1 MSARRG
7 VEFWEDN
14 LRCERFLLF
23 LQCVKYQTLNLTI
36 VKIINYLGSALA
48 FATLCLP
55 YSVSAQ
61 DYPQKSNLP
70 TVYIETEN
78 HKPIT
83 SKETYIKATLRYVDA
98 DGEKYYDALGIRGR
112 GNSTWGLA
120 KKPYRIKF
128 DKKQEFLGPDRA
140 KAKSWTMLANYAD
153 KSLMRNALAAHLGKF
168 AGQPFTAAAQFVDLV
183 LNGNYVGNYQ
193 ISDQVEVRKKRVD
206 IVEQE
211 DPMTDDSNIT
221 GGYLLEIDG
230 FADSEPC
237 KFTTTRRVKITVK
250 SPDDEIIDPR
260 QVNYIKNYIQSF
272 ENALFS
278 ADFTNPETG
287 YRQYVDESTLIS
299 WYVASEMTA
308 NPDAFWSTYIYK
320 NQDDPK
326 IYWGPLWDYDIAF
339 NNCRRKGDMTRRMV
353 LKDGYGADLTG
364 VWIRRMW
371 EDPWFVNA
379 VNEKWKDMVEKGV
392 EQYLLDFID
401 AKESELN
408 ASQSLDGKLWP
419 INRRVY
425 DEYVLFSSYSATVD
439 FLRKFVRERVSY
451 LSETFEKEAAGAV
464 PTPPFE
470 IEEDYYYRIHN
481 ANTMKCAD
489 LTADGKALC
498 GNTYIDGT
506 ESQQWNISDLGNG
519 YCTITNRATGLAIT
533 DAAPLVNGKYQHNE
547 QLSLSDSDKDNLRQQ
562 WRIVPLPTGGSYIIE
577 NRATGLAWNNS
588 SGNSND
594 GNPWISWDNDA
605 NNPNKPN
612 RHWRIIRD
620 ELKDDSGVGELMTS
634 TDEYIVT
641 YSPSEAIIKFISGG
655 ETTLNGT
662 YSITGLNGMTVRS
675 GQIESR
681 IDISGLSAGMYV
693 LVWESEG
700 RYLSRKIVRP

>member
-1 MSARRG
+1 M
-7 VEFWEDN
+7 
-14 LRCERFLLF
+14 
-23 LQCVKYQTLNLTI
+23 
-36 VKIINYLGSALA
+36 KIRNYLWGALA
-48 FATLCLP
+48 IASL
-55 YSVSAQ
+55 SQSSAVSAQ
-61 DYPQKSNLP
+61 NYPQKTNLP
-70 TVYIETEN
+70 TIYIETEN
-78 HKPIT
+78 NQPIT
-83 SKETYIKATLRYVDA
+83 SKETYVNAKLRYVDA
-98 DGEKYYDALGIRGR
+98 EGEKYYDALGIRGR

-128 DKKQEFLGPDRA
+128 DKKQEFLGSDHA
-140 KAKSWTMLANYAD
+140 KAKSWTLIANYAD

-183 LNGNYVGNYQ
+183 LNGSYVGNYQ
-193 ISDQVEVRKKRVD
+193 VSDQVEVRKKRVD

-211 DPMTDDSNIT
+211 DPMTDESNIT

-237 KFTTTRRVKITVK
+237 KFTTSRGVKITIK

-260 QVNYIKNYIQSF
+260 QVNYIKTYIQNF

-287 YRQYVDESTLIS
+287 YRQYVDENTLLS

-379 VNEKWKDMVEKGV
+379 VNEKWKSMVENGV

-401 AKESELN
+401 AKEAELSESQILN
-408 ASQSLDGKLWP
+408 GKLWP
-419 INRRVY
+419 INTRVY
-425 DEYVLFSSYSATVD
+425 DEYLLFSTYSATVD

-451 LSETFEKEAAGAV
+451 LSENFEKEAAGSV

-489 LTADGKALC
+489 LTSDGKSLC

-506 ESQQWNISDLGNG
+506 ESQQWNITDMNNG
-519 YCTITNRATGLAIT
+519 YCMITNRSTGLAIK
-533 DAAPLVNGKYQHNE
+533 DSAPLANGTYQRNT
-547 QLSLSDSDKDNLRQQ
+547 QLSLTEPDSGDQRQQ
-562 WRIVPLPTGGSYIIE
+562 WQIVPLPTGGVYTIE

-588 SGNSND
+588 SGSSND

-620 ELKDDSGVGELMTS
+620 ELKENSGVGELNGY
-634 TDEYIVT
+634 TDDYIVT
-641 YSPSEAIIKFISGG
+641 YSPSEAVIRFISSGDS
-655 ETTLNGT
+655 LMSGT
-662 YSITGLNGMTVRS
+662 YSITGLDGKIVNL
-675 GQIESR
+675 GQISDA
-681 IDISGLSAGMYV
+681 IDISALPTGIYV
-693 LVWESEG
+693 LTWETEG
-700 RYLSRKIVRP
+700 HFTSRKLFKP